1 MLPPPVFVEHAV
13 TDLDLMIK
21 DSTGSGPQS
30 AHPTSPIIRRTPFH
44 RSRFVSPGVGW
55 GVMGIGLGVVLG
67 ALWVGLRSGE
77 SASNALTVPSVAAQP
92 NKMDLAEPSVIRTPV
107 ATWTS
112 PKTSAPIAPAVAT
125 VPVNV
130 APVVPVPVA
139 APLPVVVRPVVPVVP
154 PVVPTAAP
162 VVVAPVAV
170 VAPVVPAVAP
180 VVVAP
185 VVSAASPVTPAS
197 LPVVAPAPGEFSID
211 SLPLEPEAVLVPR
224 KHKR

>member
-1 MLPPPVFVEHAV
+1 
-13 TDLDLMIK
+13 
-21 DSTGSGPQS
+21 
-30 AHPTSPIIRRTPFH
+30 
-44 RSRFVSPGVGW
+44 
-55 GVMGIGLGVVLG
+55 
-67 ALWVGLRSGE
+67 
-77 SASNALTVPSVAAQP
+77 
-92 NKMDLAEPSVIRTPV
+92 
-107 ATWTS
+107 
-112 PKTSAPIAPAVAT
+112 
-125 VPVNV
+125 
-130 APVVPVPVA
+130 
-139 APLPVVVRPVVPVVP
+139 P

>member
-1 MLPPPVFVEHAV
+1 
-13 TDLDLMIK
+13 
-21 DSTGSGPQS
+21 
-30 AHPTSPIIRRTPFH
+30 
-44 RSRFVSPGVGW
+44 
-55 GVMGIGLGVVLG
+55 MGIGLGVVLG

-107 ATWTS
+107 STWTS

-139 APLPVVVRPVVPVVP
+139 APLPVVVRPVVP